1 MSELRLIIAELQLR
15 PDQAVSSL
23 VPQLRSLLEKP
34 RVSIIVAEK
43 VIERRQMYLSVRR
56 SYLIRSD
63 LSEAKVERSF
73 SQLKALRENLS
84 GLFGYLVLPPLPDRD
99 LSSVNAFFRQLL
111 QHSELCFSPLLVDF
125 ATASDK
131 DLEETITKASSMLLS
146 SKTGG
151 LATSVATGASAKMNG
166 SFLFRSSINGEE
178 KDLYSS
184 SIAFQ
189 EPLVTQINE
198 AYTALQRWLIE
209 LEKIWTE
216 AGAIFE
222 SLASRVRSGADI
234 ISSLALK
241 VRRFEFHYPDKLA
254 DTAFANWKKTVYN
267 LSESI
272 DTQKD
277 LLRQLSLSYL
287 AEPVEEYTLA
297 YRKTLSES
305 KSSGL
310 LERDQKRL
318 FSVFLRG
325 YSEIQTVI
333 CAKLAALNSELAER
347 TERETIKAKVIA
359 GDCTKRLNR
368 VEVEEEE
375 ENLDESICIEEDMLR
390 EFGSL

>member
-1 MSELRLIIAELQLR
+1 
-15 PDQAVSSL
+15 
-23 VPQLRSLLEKP
+23 
-34 RVSIIVAEK
+34 
-43 VIERRQMYLSVRR
+43 MYLSVRR

-63 LSEAKVERSF
+63 LSEAKVERSY

-84 GLFGYLVLPPLPDRD
+84 NLFGYLVLPPLPDRD

-131 DLEETITKASSMLLS
+131 DLEETITKANSMFLS
-146 SKTGG
+146 SKTAG
-151 LATSVATGASAKMNG
+151 LATSAATGASAKING

-189 EPLVTQINE
+189 EPLVTQIND
-198 AYTALQRWLIE
+198 AYIALQRWVVE
-209 LEKIWTE
+209 LEKIWAE

-222 SLASRVRSGADI
+222 SLALRVRSGADI

-241 VRRFEFHYPDKLA
+241 VRRFEFHYPDRLA
-254 DTAFANWKKTVYN
+254 DTAFTNWKKTVYN
-267 LSESI
+267 LSENI
-272 DTQKD
+272 DTQKN

-297 YRKTLSES
+297 YRTALNES
-305 KSSGL
+305 KPSGL
-310 LERDQKRL
+310 LERDQKKL
-318 FSVFLRG
+318 FSIFLKG
-325 YSEIQTVI
+325 YSEVQTVL
-333 CAKLAALNSELAER
+333 CAKLAALNSELAEKA
-347 TERETIKAKVIA
+347 EKETAKAKGIVE
-359 GDCTKRLNR
+359 DCTKRLHK
-368 VEVEEEE
+368 VEIEDKEED
-375 ENLDESICIEEDMLR
+375 LDESICIEEDMLR